1 MMNAFAKVHAKA
13 ARRAARRP
21 LRLVCVVRGLPG
33 LRAAV
38 DAGADCVQLEYPAA
52 PAFAEISGKAG
63 ADLLKGVRYT
73 QARGSEFF
81 LALAGTSSSTSGWT
95 RCRDLIDTAARAG
108 IDAFDA
114 DDASLLLYAASRHP
128 WMALHYSPRQALPDS
143 RTAEA
148 IRRTLGVSWL
158 GLPRSVSLA
167 RIEAL
172 SGNPLL
178 DLRVHAY
185 GEACAILRIF
195 DHASGSETV
204 IAAASNGEEAS
215 NDVSFGSSA
224 ESAANVLDLLP
235 RLAALK
241 IRALTVSA
249 VGMAPRQIGKVVGV
263 YREAI
268 SDCLDRSRRYTV
280 RREWLERLMIATGM
294 SRRT

>member
-185 GEACAILRIF
+185 GEACAILR
-195 DHASGSETV
+195 
-204 IAAASNGEEAS
+204 
-215 NDVSFGSSA
+215 
-224 ESAANVLDLLP
+224 P
-235 RLAALK
+235 R
-241 IRALTVSA
+241 RP
-249 VGMAPRQIGKVVGV
+249 GAPQPAGAPDKNQRQFEPAYG
-263 YREAI
+263 
-268 SDCLDRSRRYTV
+268 
-280 RREWLERLMIATGM
+280 IATGV
-294 SRRT
+294 